1 MFLAGVV
8 AALVL
13 FSSLAAVSTSL
24 HQWLHG
30 DHQSSPHQCALS
42 NFNKGHL
49 DVSPVAVTVPAR
61 PVDVSTLALVREV
74 SFFSSD
80 VRLLPGRGPPCL
92 S

>member
-1 MFLAGVV
+1 MFLAGLV

-13 FSSLAAVSTSL
+13 FSSLAAVSHSL

-30 DHQSSPHQCALS
+30 DHQSSAHQCALS

-49 DVSPVAVTVPAR
+49 DFSPVAVTVPAR
-61 PVDVSTLALVREV
+61 PVDISSRAPVREV
-74 SFFSSD
+74 FFASSD
-80 VRLLPGRGPPCL
+80 LRLLPGRGPPCL